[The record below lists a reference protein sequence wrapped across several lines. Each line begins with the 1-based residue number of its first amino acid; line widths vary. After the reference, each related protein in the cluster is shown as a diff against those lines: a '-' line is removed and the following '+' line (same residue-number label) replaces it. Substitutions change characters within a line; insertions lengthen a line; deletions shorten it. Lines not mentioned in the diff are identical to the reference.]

1 MIRSVIFSTSIIL
14 VPKAYNPSGLRQ
26 KSRALGE
33 TITTNTKQQINFI
46 NNYQL
51 KEEHAQLA
59 YSIS

>member
-1 MIRSVIFSTSIIL
+1 MFVSLTNIECKAIL
-14 VPKAYNPSGLRQ
+14 F
-26 KSRALGE
+26 
-33 TITTNTKQQINFI
+33 ITNHLQQQQQQQQINFI

>member
-1 MIRSVIFSTSIIL
+1 MIYHQIFLTLIAS
-14 VPKAYNPSGLRQ
+14 
-26 KSRALGE
+26 KSLKLSFTLNCVLKRANDL
-33 TITTNTKQQINFI
+33 KQQQQINFI

>member
-1 MIRSVIFSTSIIL
+1 MTVLIYYKFAEYSNFMEIAIIKSLQLYLFS
-14 VPKAYNPSGLRQ
+14 N
-26 KSRALGE
+26 
-33 TITTNTKQQINFI
+33 NNNNNKQQINFI

>member
-1 MIRSVIFSTSIIL
+1 M
-14 VPKAYNPSGLRQ
+14 
-26 KSRALGE
+26 ALPPN
-33 TITTNTKQQINFI
+33 IYFCQLQQQQQINFI

>member
-1 MIRSVIFSTSIIL
+1 M
-14 VPKAYNPSGLRQ
+14 
-26 KSRALGE
+26 ALYFLAQFGK
-33 TITTNTKQQINFI
+33 IVMVLNVYFWHKQQQQQQQQINFI